1 MQDYRALRCVNVNNV
16 RIMMSHVHTKTLKS
30 VTMKMNP
37 ERFSNLFTLIDFPD
51 IYYFC
56 RFFFKILFFNI
67 FFKSNLISNFL
78 HQYFF

>member
-1 MQDYRALRCVNVNNV
+1 MQDYLALRCASVNSV
-16 RIMMSHVHTKTLKS
+16 RITMSHVHTKILKS

-37 ERFSNLFTLIDFPD
+37 ESFSNLFTLIDFPD

-56 RFFFKILFFNI
+56 RFFFKILFNI